1 MAQGKPKILIAGAGI
16 GGLATALAL
25 LQRGF
30 EVEIY
35 EQAPELRELGAG
47 FQSSANGTR
56 VLFSLGLEQAI
67 RRIATEPLGKEVRL
81 WNNGQTWKLFDL
93 GAESVATYGYPY
105 LMLHRG
111 DCHRVLAEAVMALA
125 PNALH
130 LGALCA
136 GYRQDATGVALKLAN
151 GSEVEGDVL
160 IGSDGVH
167 SKIRQCMYGDDK
179 PFFTGCMAWR
189 GVVPV
194 DRLPKHLHRS
204 VGTNWIGSGGHIVH
218 YLLRAGELFNF
229 VGVVERSDW
238 LVESWTVP
246 GTREECANDYRGWNE
261 DIQTII
267 GQIDVPYKWAL
278 MGRAPL
284 AHCQD
289 GRVALLGDAFHPTL
303 PFLAQGAMM
312 ALEDAVVIAR
322 ALDAQPANP
331 QRALQCYE
339 QARLERT
346 SKIVNGSTENAKRF
360 HNPLLA
366 QATEAQ
372 KYVDREW
379 SRERVSERYDWLFSY
394 DATSVPVI

>member
-1 MAQGKPKILIAGAGI
+1 MATARPRILIAGAGI

-30 EVEIY
+30 DVQIY

-56 VLFSLGLEQAI
+56 VLFALGLEQEI
-67 RRIATEPLGKEVRL
+67 RRIATEPEGKEVRL
-81 WNNGQTWKLFDL
+81 WNSGQTWKLFDL
-93 GAESVATYGYPY
+93 GAESVAAYGYPY

-111 DCHRVLAEAVMALA
+111 DCHRVLAEAVMRLA
-125 PNALH
+125 PGAIH
-130 LGALCA
+130 LGQRCS
-136 GYRQDATGVALKLAN
+136 GYRQTPTGAALVLDN
-151 GSEVEGDVL
+151 GTEIEGDVL
-160 IGSDGVH
+160 IGADGVH
-167 SKIRQCMYGDDK
+167 SRIRQAMFGDDK

-189 GVVPV
+189 GLVPV
-194 DRLPKHLHRS
+194 EKLPVHMRRS
-204 VGTNWIGSGGHIVH
+204 VGTNWIGKGGHIVH

-246 GTREECANDYRGWNE
+246 GTREECAQDYAGWNE
-261 DIQTII
+261 DIQTAISH
-267 GQIDVPYKWAL
+267 IDVPYKWAL

-284 AHCQD
+284 EHCHE

-312 ALEDAVVIAR
+312 ALEDSMVMAR
-322 ALDAQPANP
+322 ALERHPGNP
-331 QRALQCYE
+331 QHALAVFQRE
-339 QARLERT
+339 RLERT
-346 SKIVNGSTENAKRF
+346 SKIVLGSTENAKRF

-366 QATEAQ
+366 EAAEAQ

-379 SRERVSERYDWLFSY
+379 SRDKVNARYDWLFRY
-394 DATSVPVI
+394 DATAVSVD